1 MVFAGKDDLAE
12 AVRAIVVS
20 IELDMNKEIVSALST
35 GLGDVNYPSQ
45 FVESGAFD
53 AKKLVQLAQRVQA
66 YNQMAKPVIL
76 GTAAALM
83 NVLPDSALGYR
94 MTVDGKEGVVSFVQN
109 FYGFDVYE
117 LPQMPTGANFGMAL
131 NDNVLYIIS
140 PSVNKVIEGA
150 LSTALTNSN
159 QFYDNADISQNMT
172 LRKAYDFQFVASA
185 YAGIYT
191 ISE

>member
-1 MVFAGKDDLAE
+1 
-12 AVRAIVVS
+12 
-20 IELDMNKEIVSALST
+20 
-35 GLGDVNYPSQ
+35 
-45 FVESGAFD
+45 
-53 AKKLVQLAQRVQA
+53 
-66 YNQMAKPVIL
+66 
-76 GTAAALM
+76 
-83 NVLPDSALGYR
+83 
-94 MTVDGKEGVVSFVQN
+94 
-109 FYGFDVYE
+109 
-117 LPQMPTGANFGMAL
+117 MPTGANFGMAL